1 MLNEKNTTPE
11 DLNHLLLP
19 IIGLVDMIRIA
30 IDPQNIDRA
39 IVLAKAIKT
48 MGFEVG
54 FNVMYMSKW
63 AEMNGFLSKLKA
75 IDKNLLILFCRSILF
90 GGITPKRSEKIYL
103 KKYVNILMF
112 PLDSM
117 DTTTYN

>member
-1 MLNEKNTTPE
+1 
-11 DLNHLLLP
+11 
-19 IIGLVDMIRIA
+19 MIRIA

-75 IDKNLLILFCRSILF
+75 IDKIADLFCMVDSF
-90 GGITPKRSEKIYL
+90 GGITPKEVKIYL

>member
-1 MLNEKNTTPE
+1 
-11 DLNHLLLP
+11 
-19 IIGLVDMIRIA
+19 
-30 IDPQNIDRA
+30 
-39 IVLAKAIKT
+39 

-75 IDKNLLILFCRSILF
+75 IDKIADLFCMVDSF
-90 GGITPKRSEKIYL
+90 GGITPKEVKIYL

-112 PLDSM
+112 PLDST